1 MGLMFILF
9 SCPPPL
15 AQAFWHI
22 ADIPTCSTNVRF
34 CGVKQTWIAAAY
46 CAVAC
51 LMARRSIRTIR
62 GTKDEITVRLMNA
75 GNRSKGGEMDDRDR
89 NIDSSIFGYW
99 VTTLEVLVVI
109 ACTLIAGWTLAMKLL
124 SQ

>member
-1 MGLMFILF
+1 M
-9 SCPPPL
+9 
-15 AQAFWHI
+15 
-22 ADIPTCSTNVRF
+22 
-34 CGVKQTWIAAAY
+34 
-46 CAVAC
+46 
-51 LMARRSIRTIR
+51 
-62 GTKDEITVRLMNA
+62 RLMNA

-99 VTTLEVLVVI
+99 VTTLGVLVVI

>member
-1 MGLMFILF
+1 
-9 SCPPPL
+9 
-15 AQAFWHI
+15 
-22 ADIPTCSTNVRF
+22 
-34 CGVKQTWIAAAY
+34 
-46 CAVAC
+46 
-51 LMARRSIRTIR
+51 MARRSIRTIR

-99 VTTLEVLVVI
+99 VTTLGVLVVI